1 MKLVVVIP
9 AFNEE
14 HTIAQ
19 AVTRLPKAIRG
30 LDIIEPLVVDDGSTD
45 RTPSWPRRPSPRC
58 GCLSR
63 GA

>member
-14 HTIAQ
+14 RTTAQ

-30 LDIIEPLVVDDGSTD
+30 AGVIEPLVVDDGSTVH
-45 RTPSWPRRPSPRC
+45 PRPEPLQGS
-58 GCLSR
+58 S
-63 GA
+63 